1 MAKFLSFGF
10 FEPHVLNCYVL
21 KCGRHLYTS
30 VVGGLEWFQLQSSN
44 STRVSRLRTYQQLN
58 VQLRMTPGVEDMA
71 VLLIRWHPLIES
83 SWVAE

>member
-1 MAKFLSFGF
+1 MSSWRTLWSI
-10 FEPHVLNCYVL
+10 VCCYID
-21 KCGRHLYTS
+21 YTS
-30 VVGGLEWFQLQSSN
+30 VVGGLEWFQLPSSN